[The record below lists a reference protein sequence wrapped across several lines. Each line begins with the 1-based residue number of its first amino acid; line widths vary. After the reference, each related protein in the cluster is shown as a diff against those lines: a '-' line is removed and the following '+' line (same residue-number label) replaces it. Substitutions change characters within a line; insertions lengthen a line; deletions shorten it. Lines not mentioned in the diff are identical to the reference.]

1 MILCVILS
9 SNHVNSFQACL
20 PPCRVRE
27 ISHANFC
34 DCYPSLFSNLFFSYF
49 RLVVPHQA
57 TTQRSS
63 VCCFLRSA
71 ASCRTTAGSCRASTG
86 RVRPSTATSRCGV
99 REVSY
104 QHFVPILSSNLSSS
118 YLCHIR
124 QAPNA
129 HQYAAY
135 YAQQAAGQAQA
146 GYAQAQQ
153 QAGAG
158 YVKYRISILSLFIL

>member
-1 MILCVILS
+1 MLTPFRHAFHYVGYVKYLMQTFVI
-9 SNHVNSFQACL
+9 VI
-20 PPCRVRE
+20 P
-27 ISHANFC
+27 
-34 DCYPSLFSNLFFSYF
+34 LFSNLFFSYF

-71 ASCRTTAGSCRASTG
+71 ASCRTTTGSCRASTG
-86 RVRPSTATSRCGV
+86 RIRPSTATSRCGV